1 MNIRLYNARILT
13 MEPGREVF
21 YGEIWVKNDK
31 IAYVA
36 EQKELAEE
44 WDRSQFP
51 RIAWDIELDCKGNL
65 LMPGFKNAHTHSGM
79 TFLRSM
85 ADDMP
90 LDQWLNKQ
98 VFPLEAKLTG
108 EDIYDLTRLA
118 VLEYLTSG
126 VTSIF
131 DMYLTPDTI
140 AEACLDTGMRCVL
153 VSGLN
158 NFSSSPKQVEEE
170 FLKWNKKNSLI
181 SYQLGFHAEYTC
193 SKELLWKVSE
203 MAHHYRTPVYAHISE
218 TEKEVEECKA
228 RYGMTPP
235 MFLDSLG
242 MFDYG
247 GGGFHCVH
255 VTDQDLDVFRR
266 HHMYVIT
273 NPGSNTKLASGIA
286 PIADYVRHKI
296 PVAIG
301 TDGPASNNCLDM
313 FREMFLVT
321 GLSKLL
327 EKDAASM
334 DAMEVLKMATVN
346 GAKAM
351 RLNRADVL
359 AKGKYADLIM
369 IGTDGPASNNCL
381 DMFREM
387 FLVTGLSK
395 LLEKDAASMD
405 AMEVLKMATVN
416 GAKAMRLNRAD
427 VLAKGKYADLIMIDL
442 HQPNM
447 QPIHNIPKNLVY
459 SGSKS
464 NVCMTMI
471 GGKILYRNGEF
482 NVGEDPERIY
492 AKCEKIVKRLLTE

>member
-1 MNIRLYNARILT
+1 M
-13 MEPGREVF
+13 
-21 YGEIWVKNDK
+21 
-31 IAYVA
+31 
-36 EQKELAEE
+36 
-44 WDRSQFP
+44 
-51 RIAWDIELDCKGNL
+51 
-65 LMPGFKNAHTHSGM
+65 
-79 TFLRSM
+79 
-85 ADDMP
+85 
-90 LDQWLNKQ
+90 
-98 VFPLEAKLTG
+98 
-108 EDIYDLTRLA
+108 
-118 VLEYLTSG
+118 TSG

-242 MFDYG
+242 MFDFG

-255 VTDQDLDVFRR
+255 VTEQDMDVFRR
-266 HHMYVIT
+266 HRMYVIT

-313 FREMFLVT
+313 FREMYLACVLQKLRREDAAACPAGDILYAACSAGARAM
-321 GLSKLL
+321 GLS
-327 EKDAASM
+327 DCDS
-334 DAMEVLKMATVN
+334 
-346 GAKAM
+346 
-351 RLNRADVL
+351 L
-359 AKGKYADLIM
+359 APGKYADL
-369 IGTDGPASNNCL
+369 A
-381 DMFREM
+381 
-387 FLVTGLSK
+387 V
-395 LLEKDAASMD
+395 
-405 AMEVLKMATVN
+405 
-416 GAKAMRLNRAD
+416 
-427 VLAKGKYADLIMIDL
+427 IDL
-442 HQPNM
+442 SRPSM
-447 QPIHNIPKNLVY
+447 RPIIAPAENLVY
-459 SGSKS
+459 SGSKDC
-464 NVCMTMI
+464 VRLTMVA
-471 GGKILYRNGEF
+471 GRILYENGEF
-482 NVGEDPERIY
+482 HVGDSVEHIIAE
-492 AKCEKIVKRLLTE
+492 AEKHTKELI

>member
-1 MNIRLYNARILT
+1 MNIPLKMNRDFEKAMTTLNER
-13 MEPGREVF
+13 
-21 YGEIWVKNDK
+21 YGEDFEYLNGFHETQLNFSDFIDGFIDKNVADVTIDANANASNKDIRSLLNEKGKSHDK
-31 IAYVA
+31 LFAFNKIFYEMKKRYNLKTAR
-36 EQKELAEE
+36 E
-44 WDRSQFP
+44 WL
-51 RIAWDIELDCKGNL
+51 ETEYNG
-65 LMPGFKNAHTHSGM
+65 GFYLHDASTS
-79 TFLRSM
+79 TYLPYCY
-85 ADDMP
+85 A
-90 LDQWLNKQ
+90 
-98 VFPLEAKLTG
+98 
-108 EDIYDLTRLA
+108 YDLTRLA

-369 IGTDGPASNNCL
+369 I
-381 DMFREM
+381 
-387 FLVTGLSK
+387 
-395 LLEKDAASMD
+395 
-405 AMEVLKMATVN
+405 
-416 GAKAMRLNRAD
+416 
-427 VLAKGKYADLIMIDL
+427 DL